1 MTRPLHSRWLGWFAV
16 WFALRFTVRFTLRF
30 TGPLCRWAGF
40 WLGGAGFGRCVVF
53 DISMSV
59 GDL

>member
-1 MTRPLHSRWLGWFAV
+1 MTLPLLWWGLGGFAV

-30 TGPLCRWAGF
+30 TGPVGCGACFR
-40 WLGGAGFGRCVVF
+40 LGGAGFGPCVVF

-59 GDL
+59 GDS